1 MSENSEMPILYR
13 GCLPKTTPLFQRTNV
28 PNAPRMMMWGRI
40 DPTTENGF
48 LRLETAKE
56 MAVLK

>member
-1 MSENSEMPILYR
+1 
-13 GCLPKTTPLFQRTNV
+13 LFQRTNV

-40 DPTTENGF
+40 EATTEKGF
-48 LRLETAKE
+48 LRPESAKE